1 MSKYVDYD
9 KYEDLLRERLS
20 KKRFQHSMNVAEESF
35 KLAEH
40 YGADKQRCYLAGMLH
55 DIMKE
60 DLPDKQRQAV
70 LESGLDPDPAE
81 IATPGLWHGI
91 AGGYYVREVLGID
104 DAEVISAVRYHTV
117 GCARMTLME
126 KIVFLAD
133 MISDDRHYKDVE
145 KMRKF
150 CYEDIDV
157 AMSVALIYMFANITE
172 KCGILPLSTFEAYN
186 YYLKFNKNKER
197 L

>member
-9 KYEDLLRERLS
+9 KYEELLKKRLS
-20 KKRFQHSMNVAEESF
+20 KKRFQHSMNVAEECF
-35 KLAEH
+35 RLAER

-60 DLPDKQRQAV
+60 ELPERLKQYV
-70 LESGLDPDPAE
+70 MDSGLSPDPAE
-81 IATPGLWHGI
+81 IAAKSLWHGI
-91 AGGYYVREVLGID
+91 AGGYYIREELGID
-104 DAEVISAVRYHTV
+104 DEELISAVRYHTV
-117 GCARMTLME
+117 GCAKMTLME

-133 MISDDRHYKDVE
+133 MISEDRHYKDID
-145 KMRKF
+145 KMRRY

-157 AMSVALIYMFANITE
+157 AMSVALIYLIE
-172 KCGILPLSTFEAYN
+172 SVCGRCSAFPLSTFEAYN
-186 YYLKFNKNKER
+186 YYLKFNKDKEK

>member
-9 KYEDLLRERLS
+9 KYEEMLKDRLS
-20 KKRFQHSMNVAEESF
+20 KKRFTHSMNVAEESF
-35 KLAEH
+35 KLAER

-60 DLPDKQRQAV
+60 DLPERQREYV
-70 LESGLDPDPAE
+70 MNSRLDPDPAE
-81 IATPGLWHGI
+81 IAASSLWHGI

-104 DAEVISAVRYHTV
+104 DDEVIRAVRYHTV
-117 GCARMTLME
+117 GCARMTMME

-145 KMRKF
+145 KMRKY

-157 AMSVALIYMFANITE
+157 AMSVALIYLINNVCN
-172 KCGILPLSTFEAYN
+172 KCGMLPLSTFEAYN
-186 YYLKFNKNKER
+186 YYLKFNKEKEK

>member
-9 KYEDLLRERLS
+9 KYEEMLKDRLS
-20 KKRFQHSMNVAEESF
+20 KKRFTHSMNVAEESF
-35 KLAEH
+35 KLAER

-60 DLPDKQRQAV
+60 DLPERQRQYV
-70 LESGLDPDPAE
+70 LDSGLDPDPAE
-81 IATPGLWHGI
+81 IAAPSLWHGI

-104 DAEVISAVRYHTV
+104 DEEIIRAVRYHTV
-117 GCARMTLME
+117 GCARMSLME

-133 MISDDRHYKDVE
+133 MISEDRHYKDVE
-145 KMRKF
+145 KMRKY

-157 AMSVALIYMFANITE
+157 AMSVSLIYLINNVCNR
-172 KCGILPLSTFEAYN
+172 CGTLPLSTFEAYN
-186 YYLKFNKNKER
+186 YYLKFNKEKEK

>member
-9 KYEDLLRERLS
+9 KYEELLKKRLS

-35 KLAEH
+35 RLAEK

-60 DLPDKQRQAV
+60 ELPEKLKQYV
-70 LESGLDPDPAE
+70 MDSGLSPDPAE
-81 IATPGLWHGI
+81 IAAKSLWHGI
-91 AGGYYVREVLGID
+91 AGGYYIREELGIED
-104 DAEVISAVRYHTV
+104 EEIISAVRYHTV
-117 GCARMTLME
+117 GCARMSVME

-133 MISDDRHYKDVE
+133 MISEDRHYKDID
-145 KMRKF
+145 KMRKY
-150 CYEDIDV
+150 CYEDLDV
-157 AMSVALIYMFANITE
+157 AMSVALIYLIE
-172 KCGILPLSTFEAYN
+172 SVCGRCSAFPLSTFEAYN
-186 YYLKFNKNKER
+186 YYLKFNKNKEK